1 MHMIDFIAQYFGV
14 VTDNYVIKLTM
25 FQTIFNI
32 VAVLIMLPF
41 MPLLVK
47 VLQTFFIPK
56 VKSWAKPKYLDNEV
70 IQIPKTAIISLRKE
84 NKNLYYNLLKAIKHL
99 MNIKDEDIYLNRFN
113 HESNSVQNTKIDK
126 IYKDNLKLLH
136 DEIIQF
142 ATMAQKNMSDEDVA
156 LVNLLKSATTQMN
169 KLLKYIK
176 TLQKNIESYQKSKD
190 KHVSNEYT
198 MIKDL
203 LVMVFRELKYL
214 RQNHNLDDIDR
225 MLKSKTLK
233 QTLNSFDSVRNNKIA
248 TLINLKKIDATMAT
262 HLINDLSFTLFICRK
277 LIDVTTILWVEDK
290 ILLEL
295 GEEDE
300 N

>member
-1 MHMIDFIAQYFGV
+1 
-14 VTDNYVIKLTM
+14 
-25 FQTIFNI
+25 
-32 VAVLIMLPF
+32 
-41 MPLLVK
+41 
-47 VLQTFFIPK
+47 
-56 VKSWAKPKYLDNEV
+56 NEV